1 MADVLAFPSPK
12 GKPDRTMIA
21 RWGGHGILWK
31 DGYVGVPTS
40 FLRSINEIVPFK
52 LTAAEALFILQ
63 LMAYKWSA
71 DAPFPGYKALAQHM
85 GITEVYARRLA
96 RKLEGKK
103 LLRRVVRVNM
113 TNRFD
118 LTPLFDKLAAHMAAK
133 APAPRRRK
141 KVSGD
146 TADE

>member
-21 RWGGHGILWK
+21 RWGGHANLWSE
-31 DGYVGVPTS
+31 GWVGVPTC
-40 FLRSINEIVPFK
+40 FLRSINELAPFK

-63 LMAYKWSA
+63 LMSYKWSA
-71 DAPFPGYKALAQHM
+71 DAPYPGYKALAQHM
-85 GITEVYARRLA
+85 GISPAYAKKLA
-96 RKLEGKK
+96 KSLEDKK
-103 LLRRVVRVNM
+103 LLRRVVRVSQ

-118 LTPLFDKLAAHMAAK
+118 LTPLFAKLAAHMSAK
-133 APAPRRRK
+133 APARRRRK

-146 TADE
+146 SADA